1 MLTRLFRPL
10 RTIAPYAL
18 IAGFLPIAVPILHAA
33 QFPEHLNGRILLDVT
48 RKGEAWYVDPVT
60 HTRHYLADGTAGY
73 SVMRDLGLGVSNA
86 DLARIP
92 IGYDEATQYDAT
104 RTESGYDTDADGLT
118 DSFEQA
124 IGTDMSLDDTD
135 ADGYTDKQE
144 VVSGFNPTGA
154 GRSTNDQAFASRL
167 SGRILL
173 QVQGQGE
180 AWYVRPE
187 DKKRY
192 YMRDG
197 KIAYAMMRTFG
208 LGAATTSIDS
218 VPVTALQTDC
228 GGEMDCFM
236 RSVEN
241 MQPARVRR
249 DTSPYPDNIAI
260 GHDSLYELDLA
271 GSGNGRILRVTDMV
285 KQVTAVCD
293 LSDTITVDKALRE
306 WYTGEPQFDDG
317 YSEGDLIHRSFGI
330 NASLVGTQN
339 ASTDIGGTA
348 YRRIG
353 TCKGYT
359 RTAAISAGVY
369 SKRADDVAKMP
380 KPKQSMY
387 TPPGQ

>member
-1 MLTRLFRPL
+1 MLTRLNRSLKIF
-10 RTIAPYAL
+10 APYAL
-18 IAGFLPIAVPILHAA
+18 IASLLPIAVPTLRAA

-48 RKGEAWYVDPVT
+48 RNGEAWYVDPVT
-60 HTRHYLADGTAGY
+60 RTRHYLADGTAGY
-73 SVMRDLGLGVSNA
+73 SVMHDLGLGISNA

-92 IGYDEATQYDAT
+92 IGYDAATQYDAT
-104 RTESGYDTDADGLT
+104 RTENGYDTDADGLT
-118 DSFEQA
+118 DSFEEA
-124 IGTDMSLDDTD
+124 IGTNEGLMDSDS
-135 ADGYTDKQE
+135 DGYGDKQE
-144 VVSGFNPTGA
+144 VMAGFNPSGA
-154 GRSTNDQAFASRL
+154 GRNNTDPTFASRL

-197 KIAYAMMRTFG
+197 KIAYAMMHNFG
-208 LGAATTSIDS
+208 LGADTSSIDA
-218 VPVTALQTDC
+218 VPVSALQTDC
-228 GGEMDCFM
+228 GGNMDCFM

-249 DTSPYPDNIAI
+249 DTPPYPDNIAI
-260 GHDSLYELDLA
+260 GHDSLFEFDLA
-271 GSGNGRILRVTDMV
+271 VSGNGRVFHVTDMV
-285 KQVTAVCD
+285 KQVTAVCE
-293 LSDTITVDKALRE
+293 LSDTITVEKALRE

-317 YSEGDLIHRSFGI
+317 YSEGDLINRSFGI
-330 NASLVGTQN
+330 NASIVGSQS
-339 ASTDIGGTA
+339 ASTDFGGTA

-369 SKRADDVAKMP
+369 SKRADGVAKMP